1 MSYTLDIRTI
11 ISFLALGVSVAN
23 LYLTYLRSGKIDVLP
38 PRMCYF
44 QYVQDTAF
52 RPSIVLPL
60 TFVNSGA
67 RIASVLN
74 LNLNVEFVPENE
86 GNVRNLRFVLV
97 REYNTY
103 PNPSEEGMAAQFSV
117 KGYESVS
124 KTFDFRLSNESLQ
137 LMQRFERGVY
147 TINVEVEVVENGIF
161 TKLLRKSPFKRFI
174 PNFCIVVELTRDV
187 GEYFGCALSRDGNL
201 QHRCPNDAEIIWCRM

>member
-1 MSYTLDIRTI
+1 MSCTLDIRTV
-11 ISFLALGVSVAN
+11 ISFLALGISIAN

-44 QYVQDTAF
+44 QHVQDTAF

-74 LNLNVEFVPENE
+74 LSLNVEFMPENK
-86 GNVRNLRFVLV
+86 GNVRNLRFALV
-97 REYNTY
+97 REYDTY
-103 PNPSEEGMAAQFSV
+103 PNPSKEGMAAQFSV
-117 KGYESVS
+117 KGYESVT
-124 KTFDFRLSNESLQ
+124 KYLNFRLSNESLQ

-147 TINVEVEVVENGIF
+147 TIRVEVEVVENGIF

-187 GEYFGCALSRDGNL
+187 GEYLGCTLSRE
-201 QHRCPNDAEIIWCRM
+201 NDQRYSCRM

>member
-1 MSYTLDIRTI
+1 MIDSNI
-11 ISFLALGVSVAN
+11 ISVIYNIFSAIVRLFRV
-23 LYLTYLRSGKIDVLP
+23 GKINVLP

-44 QYVQDTAF
+44 QHVQDTAF

-74 LNLNVEFVPENE
+74 LSLNVEFMPENK
-86 GNVRNLRFVLV
+86 GNVRNLRFALV
-97 REYNTY
+97 REYDTY
-103 PNPSEEGMAAQFSV
+103 PNPSKEGMAAQFSV

-137 LMQRFERGVY
+137 LMRQFKRGAY
-147 TINVEVEVVENGIF
+147 TIRVEVEVVENGIF

-187 GEYFGCALSRDGNL
+187 REYLGCALSRE
-201 QHRCPNDAEIIWCRM
+201 NDQRYSCRM